1 MLAYLGTKEDFL
13 RDAPV
18 IEDKVRDAVKLKL
31 NFKVAES
38 EYLSWRNSLGN
49 AMSHVMRSDRIP
61 SDAGIAI
68 EYRLNGRRFRL
79 DFVISGLD
87 GKGKESLVIVELKQW
102 TDIQFS
108 DLDEHVKTVLGGGVR
123 DVTHPSYQV
132 WSYKSHLEMFNE
144 YVYENELSV
153 EACAYLHNCKDNQ
166 VINNSRYEKALR

>member
-68 EYRLNGRRFRL
+68 EY
-79 DFVISGLD
+79 
-87 GKGKESLVIVELKQW
+87 
-102 TDIQFS
+102 
-108 DLDEHVKTVLGGGVR
+108 
-123 DVTHPSYQV
+123 
-132 WSYKSHLEMFNE
+132 
-144 YVYENELSV
+144 
-153 EACAYLHNCKDNQ
+153 
-166 VINNSRYEKALR
+166 